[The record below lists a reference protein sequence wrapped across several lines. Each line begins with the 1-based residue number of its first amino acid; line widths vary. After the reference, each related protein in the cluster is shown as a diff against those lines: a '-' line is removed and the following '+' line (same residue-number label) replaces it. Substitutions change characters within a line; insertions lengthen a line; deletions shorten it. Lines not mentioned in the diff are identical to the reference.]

1 MGRHWLLSAKG
12 IRSISMQF
20 STHLEGLTDTEAEA
34 LLACH
39 GPNRIHEPRKR
50 TVPQI
55 AHETLREPMFLLLL
69 VAAGLYL
76 LVGDLAEGIFL
87 TGGALLSLSLVIIQE
102 ARSEHA
108 LQALNALAEPQTKVI
123 RDGALRTI
131 AATQLVPGDLVVI
144 GEGGRV
150 PADALLV
157 DGDVLE
163 VDESA
168 LTGESIS
175 VTKRPAIEQAKK
187 APHPTP
193 GDEAGSSLFAATLV
207 VRGQGVAKVVKT
219 GAATEVGLIGVEL
232 ADISEG
238 PTLLQRDIRRL
249 IRFIGMLAFTA
260 CVLVALAYGA
270 LRDDWFGGALSG
282 LTLAI
287 SLVPEEFPMVLTI
300 FMALGALRLARQ
312 NVLVRRSA
320 VIETLGATTLL
331 CVDKTGTIT
340 ENRMELRSLW
350 RAGQFCELTSEVEG
364 TRKLL
369 QVAQLASALHPHDPM
384 DAAIKSAAHQAPT
397 GRPIRSYP
405 LRPQFLAFSQV
416 WPANSGGVIYATKG
430 AHETILD
437 LCDEDSKFLAAA
449 EEAAHDFGKRGMRVL
464 AVASASFASDPQT
477 EPDKLRYRL
486 EGLLGFEDPV
496 RSDVPAA
503 LAEASQAGVNVAM
516 ITGDFASTALAAAR
530 TAGIQAD
537 AGAATGDAI
546 GSDLPLPAE
555 VRVFARIR
563 PEQKLQLVAGFK
575 AQGHVVAMTGDGIN
589 DAPAL
594 AAADIGIAM
603 GQRGTDVAREAADLI
618 LLDDKFTSIIGGIR
632 LGRRIF
638 GNLRRAM
645 IYITAVHV
653 PVAGLA
659 LLPILL
665 GLPPM
670 LYPMHLVLL
679 ELLIDPLCA
688 LVFENE
694 PGDPDAMR
702 KPPRN
707 RGEPL
712 FGAKQIGPAALQGIV
727 LLAATL
733 GLYAWM
739 NLTGPGPEAA
749 RSAAFTALVTG
760 HLSLA
765 LSVSGV
771 TGGRLFSRERVLFWV
786 IGGAAAMVMLLST
799 SLSFMREILRFE
811 PMDGRILA
819 TSVAVGVAAG
829 GWFGLVGALR
839 FRTSMAG
846 APGR

>member
-1 MGRHWLLSAKG
+1 MRFA
-12 IRSISMQF
+12 
-20 STHLEGLTDTEAEA
+20 THLHGLTDAEAEA
-34 LLACH
+34 LLVSH
-39 GPNRIHEPRKR
+39 GPNLIHEPRKR
-50 TVPQI
+50 TVLQI
-55 AHETLREPMFLLLL
+55 ARDTLREPMFLLLL

-76 LVGDLAEGIFL
+76 VVGDLAEGIFL

-108 LQALNALAEPQTKVI
+108 LQALNALAEPQARVI
-123 RDGALRTI
+123 RGGALRTI
-131 AATQLVPGDLVVI
+131 AAAQLVPGDLVVI

-150 PADALLV
+150 PADADLI

-163 VDESA
+163 VDEST
-168 LTGESIS
+168 LTGESVP
-175 VTKRPAIEQAKK
+175 VTKRSASGSAEKER
-187 APHPTP
+187 HPIP
-193 GDEAGSSLFAATLV
+193 GDEAGPALFASTLI
-207 VRGQGVAKVVKT
+207 VRGQGVAKVVRT
-219 GAATEVGLIGVEL
+219 GASTEVGRIGVKLTEI
-232 ADISEG
+232 AEG
-238 PTLLQRDIRRL
+238 PTLLQRDVRRL
-249 IRFIGMLAFTA
+249 VRYIGLVAFIA
-260 CVLVALAYGA
+260 CLTVALAYGF
-270 LRDDWFGGALSG
+270 LRGDWFAGALSG

-287 SLVPEEFPMVLTI
+287 SVVPEEFPMVLTI
-300 FMALGALRLARQ
+300 FMALGSLRLAKRS
-312 NVLVRRSA
+312 VLVRRSA

-340 ENRMELRSLW
+340 ENSMELRCAW
-350 RAGQFCELTSEVEG
+350 RGGRLFDFSAETDEVQKVLEAA
-364 TRKLL
+364 L
-369 QVAQLASALHPHDPM
+369 LASAVHPHDPM
-384 DAAIKSAAHQAPT
+384 DMAIKGAARDAPT

-405 LRPQFLAFSQV
+405 LKSQFLAFSQV
-416 WPANSGGVIYATKG
+416 WPTADGGVFYAAKG
-430 AHETILD
+430 AHETVLD
-437 LCDEDSKFLAAA
+437 LCDDEAGTISAA
-449 EEAAHDFGKRGMRVL
+449 EEAAHELGKRGMRVL
-464 AVASASFASDPQT
+464 AVATASFASDPQA
-477 EPDKLRYRL
+477 EPDKVRYHL

-496 RSDVPAA
+496 RSDVPNA
-503 LAEASQAGVNVAM
+503 LEEARQAGVSVAM

-530 TAGIQAD
+530 TAGIMAD
-537 AGAATGDAI
+537 AGAITGDVVASNQPI
-546 GSDLPLPAE
+546 PADA
-555 VRVFARIR
+555 RVFARIR
-563 PEQKLQLVAGFK
+563 PEQKLQLVESFK
-575 AQGHVVAMTGDGIN
+575 NKGHVVAMTGDGIN

-618 LLDDKFTSIIGGIR
+618 LLDDKFASIVGGIR

-688 LVFENE
+688 LVFESE

-702 KPPRN
+702 KPPRGRN
-707 RGEPL
+707 EPL
-712 FGAKQIGPAALQGIV
+712 FGLGQITRAALQGSV

-739 NLTGPGPEAA
+739 NEVGPGPEAA
-749 RSAAFTALVTG
+749 RSAAFIALVIG

-771 TGGRLFSRERVLFWV
+771 TGGRLFSRERALFWV
-786 IGGAAAMVMLLST
+786 IGAAAMIILTLSLT
-799 SLSFMREILRFE
+799 LPMMRGILRFSSL
-811 PMDGRILA
+811 PLSAIAISLLIGL
-819 TSVAVGVAAG
+819 VAGA
-829 GWFGLVGALR
+829 WFGLAAKVKPDLWTAR
-839 FRTSMAG
+839 NT
-846 APGR
+846 APGCL

>member
-1 MGRHWLLSAKG
+1 MRFPVNL
-12 IRSISMQF
+12 Q
-20 STHLEGLTDTEAEA
+20 GLTEAEA
-34 LLACH
+34 KSLLANH
-39 GPNRIHEPRKR
+39 GPNLIREPKRR
-50 TVPQI
+50 TVLQI
-55 AHETLREPMFLLLL
+55 ARDTLGEPMFLLLL

-76 LVGDLAEGIFL
+76 LVGDLAEGLFL
-87 TGGALLSLSLVIIQE
+87 TGGALLSLSLVIVQE

-108 LQALNALAEPQTKVI
+108 LQALNALAEPRAKVI
-123 RDGALRTI
+123 RSGAIRTI
-131 AATQLVPGDLVVI
+131 PATQLVPGDLVVI

-168 LTGESIS
+168 LTGES
-175 VTKRPAIEQAKK
+175 VPVAKRPAVEHIEET
-187 APHPTP
+187 PHLT
-193 GDEAGSSLFAATLV
+193 AGSDGGSALFASTLI

-219 GAATEVGLIGVEL
+219 GAATEVGRIGAEL
-232 ADISEG
+232 SEISAS
-238 PTLLQRDIRRL
+238 PTLLQHDVRRVV
-249 IRFIGMLAFTA
+249 RYIGAIAAVA
-260 CVLVALAYGA
+260 CVTVALAYGF
-270 LRDDWFGGALSG
+270 LRGSWFAGALNG

-300 FMALGALRLARQ
+300 FMALGALRLARR

-340 ENRMELRSLW
+340 ENKMELRCIWCDGLL
-350 RAGQFCELTSEVEG
+350 FELASDAEAAQRVL
-364 TRKLL
+364 RS
-369 QVAQLASALHPHDPM
+369 AQLASALHPHDPM
-384 DAAIKSAAHQAPT
+384 DAAIKGAAHDALSGQ
-397 GRPIRSYP
+397 PIRSYP

-416 WPANSGGVIYATKG
+416 WPAEDGGVIYAAKG
-430 AHETILD
+430 AHETILN
-437 LCDEDSKFLAAA
+437 LCDDEPGAIATA
-449 EEAAHDFGKRGMRVL
+449 EAAAHDLGQRGMRVL
-464 AVASASFASDPQT
+464 AVASANFASDPHCQ
-477 EPDKLRYRL
+477 PDKLRYHL

-496 RSDVPAA
+496 RWDVPGA
-503 LAEASQAGVNVAM
+503 LNEANLAGVSVAM
-516 ITGDFASTALAAAR
+516 ITGDFASTALAAAK
-530 TAGIQAD
+530 TAGIAVE
-537 AGAATGDAI
+537 GGVVTGEALQSVPSTTD
-546 GSDLPLPAE
+546 
-555 VRVFARIR
+555 VRVFARIK
-563 PEQKLQLVAGFK
+563 PEQKLQLVECFK
-575 AQGHVVAMTGDGIN
+575 KEGHVVAMTGDGIN

-618 LLDDKFTSIIGGIR
+618 LLDDKFISIVGGIR
-632 LGRRIF
+632 MGRRIF

-645 IYITAVHV
+645 VYITAVHV
-653 PVAGLA
+653 PIAGLA
-659 LLPILL
+659 LLPIVL

-707 RGEPL
+707 RNEPL
-712 FGAKQIGPAALQGIV
+712 FGAQQVTIAVMQGAV

-739 NLTGPGPEAA
+739 NVTGSGAEAS
-749 RSAAFTALVTG
+749 RSAAFIALVVG

-765 LSVSGV
+765 LSVSGL
-771 TGGRLFSRERVLFWV
+771 TGGRLFSRDRALFWV
-786 IGGAAAMVMLLST
+786 IGAAAALILILSVT
-799 SLSFMREILRFE
+799 LPIMRKILRFSSL
-811 PMDGRILA
+811 PLSILA
-819 TSVAVGVAAG
+819 FSAAIGLVAG
-829 GWFGLVGALR
+829 GWFSVIAKGKPNFWAVW
-839 FRTSMAG
+839 TK
-846 APGR
+846 APGRN

>member
-1 MGRHWLLSAKG
+1 MPASAHHQGLSDEEAKA
-12 IRSISMQF
+12 RLQRY
-20 STHLEGLTDTEAEA
+20 
-34 LLACH
+34 

-50 TVPQI
+50 TLIQI
-55 AHETLREPMFLLLL
+55 GQDTLREPMFLLL
-69 VAAGLYL
+69 VIAAGLYL

-87 TGGALLSLSLVIIQE
+87 SLGALLSLSLVIVQE
-102 ARSEHA
+102 ARSERA
-108 LQALNALAEPQTKVI
+108 LQALNALAEPQAQVI
-123 RDGALRTI
+123 RSGLIQTI
-131 AATQLVPGDLVVI
+131 PAAQLVPGDLVVI
-144 GEGGRV
+144 GEGGRI
-150 PADALLV
+150 PADATLI
-157 DGDVLE
+157 DGDILE

-168 LTGESIS
+168 LTGESVP
-175 VTKRPAIEQAKK
+175 VTKRCEASAAIAAKEVH
-187 APHPTP
+187 HPTA
-193 GDEAGSSLFAATLV
+193 GDEAMASLFAATLI
-207 VRGQGVAKVVKT
+207 VRGQGVARIEKT
-219 GAATEVGLIGVEL
+219 GESTEVGRIGVEL
-232 ADISEG
+232 SDISEG

-249 IRFIGMLAFTA
+249 IRIVGALALMA
-260 CVLVALAYGA
+260 CALVAFAFGA
-270 LRDDWFGGALSG
+270 LRNDWFGGALSG

-300 FMALGALRLARQ
+300 FMALGALRLARR

-331 CVDKTGTIT
+331 CVDKTGTLT
-340 ENRMELRSLW
+340 ENRMKLHRVW
-350 RAGQFCELTSEVEG
+350 RGGQVYDVAAGAKEVQ
-364 TRKLL
+364 RVLS
-369 QVAQLASALHPHDPM
+369 VAQLASAIHPHDPM
-384 DAAIKSAAHQAPT
+384 DLAVVAAAQGATAGKPV
-397 GRPIRSYP
+397 RSYP
-405 LRPQFLAFSQV
+405 LKPQFLAFSQV
-416 WPANSGGVIYATKG
+416 WPASDGGVIYAAKG
-430 AHETILD
+430 AHEAILN
-437 LCDEDSKFLAAA
+437 LCDDDSEALADAEAAA
-449 EEAAHDFGKRGMRVL
+449 HGLGKAGMRVL
-464 AVASASFASDPQT
+464 AVATASFPTDPHA
-477 EPDKLRYRL
+477 EPDQVRYRL
-486 EGLLGFEDPV
+486 VGLLGFQDPV
-496 RSDVPAA
+496 RVDVPAA
-503 LAEASQAGVNVAM
+503 LKEAHEAGVSVAM
-516 ITGDFASTALAAAR
+516 ITGDFEPTALAIAD
-530 TAGIQAD
+530 TAGIATAGGTVTGEDLAAD
-537 AGAATGDAI
+537 RPMPVEARI
-546 GSDLPLPAE
+546 
-555 VRVFARIR
+555 FARVR
-563 PEQKLQLVAGFK
+563 PEQKLRLVEGFK
-575 AQGHVVAMTGDGIN
+575 RAGHVVAMTGDGIN

-618 LLDDKFTSIIGGIR
+618 LLDDKFASIVGGIS

-707 RGEPL
+707 RDEPL

-739 NLTGPGPEAA
+739 SLTDSGPDVA

-771 TGGRLFSRERVLFWV
+771 TGGRLLSRERVLFWV
-786 IGGAAAMVMLLST
+786 IGGAAGIVLMLST
-799 SLSFMREILRFE
+799 ALPFMREILRFA
-811 PMDGRILA
+811 PMNDMVLA
-819 TSVAVGVAAG
+819 ASVAIGVAAG
-829 GWFGLVGALR
+829 GWFGLVGILR
-839 FRTSMAG
+839 TGFSVTGIAG
-846 APGR
+846 R

>member
-1 MGRHWLLSAKG
+1 MRYPAQL
-12 IRSISMQF
+12 Q
-20 STHLEGLTDTEAEA
+20 GLTDAQAEA
-34 LLACH
+34 LLASY
-39 GPNRIHEPRKR
+39 GPNLIHEPRKR

-55 AHETLREPMFLLLL
+55 ARDTLREPMFLLLL

-108 LQALNALAEPQTKVI
+108 LQALNALAEPRTKVI
-123 RDGALRTI
+123 RGGAIRTI
-131 AATQLVPGDLVVI
+131 PSTQLVPGDLVVI
-144 GEGGRV
+144 GEGGKV
-150 PADALLV
+150 PADALLI

-168 LTGESIS
+168 LTGESIP
-175 VTKRPAIEQAKK
+175 VAKRPAIEHIAET
-187 APHPTP
+187 PHPTP
-193 GDEAGSSLFAATLV
+193 GDEAGPSLFASTLI

-219 GAATEVGLIGVEL
+219 GAATEVGRIGVGLTE
-232 ADISEG
+232 ISEG
-238 PTLLQRDIRRL
+238 PTLLQQDVRRL
-249 IRFIGMLAFTA
+249 VRYIGALAAVA
-260 CVLVALAYGA
+260 CLTVALAYGL
-270 LRDDWFGGALSG
+270 LRGDWFAGALSG
-282 LTLAI
+282 ITLAI

-300 FMALGALRLARQ
+300 FMALGALRLARR

-340 ENRMELRSLW
+340 ENKMELCCIWCSGQLFELASKTEEAQRVLRS
-350 RAGQFCELTSEVEG
+350 
-364 TRKLL
+364 
-369 QVAQLASALHPHDPM
+369 AQLASALHPHDPM
-384 DAAIKSAAHQAPT
+384 DAAIKGADRDVLT
-397 GRPIRSYP
+397 GQPIRSYP
-405 LRPQFLAFSQV
+405 LSPHFLAFSQV
-416 WPANSGGVIYATKG
+416 WPAEDGGVIYAAKG

-437 LCDEDSKFLAAA
+437 LCDDEPGAIAAA
-449 EEAAHDFGKRGMRVL
+449 EAAAHDLGQRGMRVL
-464 AVASASFASDPQT
+464 AVATANFGADPHF
-477 EPDKLRYRL
+477 EPDKVRYHL

-496 RSDVPAA
+496 RSDVPDA
-503 LAEASQAGVNVAM
+503 LNEANLAGVSVAM
-516 ITGDFASTALAAAR
+516 ITGDFATTALAAAR
-530 TAGIQAD
+530 TAGISTEG
-537 AGAATGDAI
+537 GAVTGDALRSHPSI
-546 GSDLPLPAE
+546 TD
-555 VRVFARIR
+555 VRVFARIK
-563 PEQKLQLVAGFK
+563 PEQKLQLVESFRK
-575 AQGHVVAMTGDGIN
+575 EGHVVAMTGDGIN

-603 GQRGTDVAREAADLI
+603 GERGTDVAREAADLI
-618 LLDDKFTSIIGGIR
+618 LLDDKFASIVGGIR

-645 IYITAVHV
+645 VYITAVHV

-694 PGDPDAMR
+694 PGDPNAMR
-702 KPPRN
+702 KPPRD
-707 RGEPL
+707 RKEPL
-712 FGAKQIGPAALQGIV
+712 FGVQQISVAALQGSV

-739 NLTGPGPEAA
+739 NMTGSGAEAS
-749 RSAAFTALVTG
+749 RSAAFIALVVG

-765 LSVSGV
+765 LSVSGM
-771 TGGRLFSRERVLFWV
+771 TGGRLFSRERALFWV
-786 IGGAAAMVMLLST
+786 IGSAAAFILTLSVT
-799 SLSFMREILRFE
+799 LPMMQEILRFSAL
-811 PMDGRILA
+811 PLSILA
-819 TSVAVGVAAG
+819 FSLAIGLVAG
-829 GWFGLVGALR
+829 GWFGVIAKVRPGLWTAW
-839 FRTSMAG
+839 RTLPS
-846 APGR
+846 RN

>member
-1 MGRHWLLSAKG
+1 
-12 IRSISMQF
+12 
-20 STHLEGLTDTEAEA
+20 
-34 LLACH
+34 
-39 GPNRIHEPRKR
+39 
-50 TVPQI
+50 
-55 AHETLREPMFLLLL
+55 
-69 VAAGLYL
+69 
-76 LVGDLAEGIFL
+76 
-87 TGGALLSLSLVIIQE
+87 
-102 ARSEHA
+102 
-108 LQALNALAEPQTKVI
+108 
-123 RDGALRTI
+123 
-131 AATQLVPGDLVVI
+131 VI
-144 GEGGRV
+144 GEGGRI
-150 PADALLV
+150 PADAVLI

-168 LTGESIS
+168 LTGESVP
-175 VTKRPAIEQAKK
+175 VTKRPFIGDAKK

-207 VRGQGVAKVVKT
+207 VRGQGVAKVVRT
-219 GAATEVGLIGVEL
+219 GAATEVGRIGVEL

-249 IRFIGMLAFTA
+249 IRLVGVLAFIA
-260 CVLVALAYGA
+260 CLFVALAYGV

-287 SLVPEEFPMVLTI
+287 SLVPEEFPMVLAI
-300 FMALGALRLARQ
+300 FMALGALRLARR
-312 NVLVRRSA
+312 NVLIRRSA

-350 RAGQFCELTSEVEG
+350 RAGQFYEPTSEADG
-364 TRKLL
+364 PRKLL
-369 QVAQLASALHPHDPM
+369 ETAQLASAVHPHDPM
-384 DAAIKSAAHQAPT
+384 DAAIKNVARDAPT

-405 LRPQFLAFSQV
+405 LKPQFLAFSQV
-416 WPANSGGVIYATKG
+416 WPAGGGGVIYAAKG
-430 AHETILD
+430 AHETILK
-437 LCDEDSKFLAAA
+437 LCDDDAAA
-449 EEAAHDFGKRGMRVL
+449 IAAAGEAAHELGERGMRVL
-464 AVASASFASDPQT
+464 AAARASFPSDPQT
-477 EPDKLRYRL
+477 EPEKLRYQL

-496 RSDVPAA
+496 RSDVPLA
-503 LAEASQAGVNVAM
+503 LEEAGRAGVSVAM
-516 ITGDFASTALAAAR
+516 ITGDFASTALAAAKA
-530 TAGIQAD
+530 AGIAVNG
-537 AGAATGDAI
+537 GAITGDAI
-546 GSDLPLPAE
+546 GPDLPMPLQA
-555 VRVFARIR
+555 RVFARIR
-563 PEQKLQLVAGFK
+563 PEQKLQIVDGFK
-575 AQGHVVAMTGDGIN
+575 THGHVVAMTGDGIN

-603 GQRGTDVAREAADLI
+603 GRRGTDVAREAADLI
-618 LLDDKFTSIIGGIR
+618 LLDDKFASIVGGIR

-702 KPPRN
+702 KPPRSRN
-707 RGEPL
+707 EPL
-712 FGAKQIGPAALQGIV
+712 FGARQITLAALQGFV

-739 NLTGPGPEAA
+739 NESGSGPEAA
-749 RSAAFTALVTG
+749 RSAAFIALVTG
-760 HLSLA
+760 QLSLA

-771 TGGRLFSRERVLFWV
+771 SGGRLLSRERVWFWV
-786 IGGAAAMVMLLST
+786 IGGAAALVMILAVTLP
-799 SLSFMREILRFE
+799 LMQEILRFS
-811 PMDGRILA
+811 PPAPWMLVVSLGTGLL
-819 TSVAVGVAAG
+819 AG
-829 GWFGLVGALR
+829 GWY
-839 FRTSMAG
+839 
-846 APGR
+846 APIARLWPGNR